1 MILADQMSTYLAGLV
16 PEPDPVLA
24 EMQEHGR
31 RDGIPIVMPET
42 GELLEVI
49 ATAVAARRAV
59 EVGTAIGVSTLHLAR
74 AVGEG
79 GLVVSFEVD
88 ETRHRA
94 AADYL
99 RRAGVADRVELHLQ
113 DASAGMAALEPG
125 FDLAFLDGLKSDY
138 PRHLDLALPL
148 LRQGG
153 VVLVDNVLMGGTVAS
168 GRSDGRWA
176 DDAIAGMRRF
186 NAALLGRD
194 DLSATVLP
202 VGDGVA
208 VAVKR

>member
-1 MILADQMSTYLAGLV
+1 MILADQMSTYLASLV
-16 PEPDPVLA
+16 PGPDPVLA
-24 EMQEHGR
+24 EMQAHGR

-49 ATAVAARRAV
+49 AAAAAARRAV

-79 GLVVSFEVD
+79 GLVVSCEID

-113 DASAGMAALEPG
+113 DA
-125 FDLAFLDGLKSDY
+125 
-138 PRHLDLALPL
+138 
-148 LRQGG
+148 
-153 VVLVDNVLMGGTVAS
+153 
-168 GRSDGRWA
+168 
-176 DDAIAGMRRF
+176 
-186 NAALLGRD
+186 
-194 DLSATVLP
+194 
-202 VGDGVA
+202 
-208 VAVKR
+208 